1 MGGTDI
7 DHEFYMCVYV
17 CVKWPFVKATYRLC
31 MEIIDFSLKEQ
42 ILKKKK
48 EQILKYLAISCRD
61 LGSLLSKDSN

>member
-7 DHEFYMCVYV
+7 DHEFYTCVYV

-42 ILKKKK
+42 ILK
-48 EQILKYLAISCRD
+48 YLAISCRD